1 MAEKSYRDTRGDES
15 KGSQVDREVVDLIR
29 SKATDQQA
37 LQKLRSKYPNNQ
49 DLVDKVHDS
58 YKDLI
63 TSLYK
68 RARKFKQFIFD
79 RYGGFGLT
87 QGELMRKAKK
97 YVKKLK
103 LSDPEFDLFY
113 YIATTEK
120 GSLYAHTMPSSLMAK
135 TLGYDSF
142 VASANGKLNVKA
154 EDQSIVEE
162 IVNKYGETKPLHAQV
177 ILQTLTYQDCA
188 PEALSGKFNAD
199 KHNPYSY
206 IHPVIAALFLPKIN
220 ALEEQML
227 MSNIGYIVQR
237 KVNDQPIMT
246 LPDHQLHWNM
256 IIDPNDTACTV
267 TNAIADLK
275 NRYLLQIQLWEAVM
289 NLRQGKYYYD
299 NTASLVRFMQ
309 TLENC
314 RTVTH
319 DAPDLTYVKDEGTI
333 LRRLLSAFS
342 FYPTYVSLSR
352 MSGLLSGNQ
361 SILGSQYIAP
371 TPLENNVTRVPMIT
385 LRLPHHVPGISKA
398 VSLEEAVSQVQWF
411 VEQKNFVPRSM
422 QIVHSND
429 VLFFYVGRRY
439 QTVNVARLN
448 VPCNFTNL
456 PMTVTGWESLNEH
469 PVNAPRS
476 INILN
481 DEYELRSVVSVEKT
495 QAGGKSLIVG
505 CTAMV
510 IIPREVGR
518 YDETCLLYDPQGA
531 GVKIEDGDKYV
542 NNAPISVIP
551 SDSPFANIGG
561 VETFEQRARCRG
573 TIFMYKKINA
583 IPCNAN

>member
-49 DLVDKVHDS
+49 DLVDKVHDA

-63 TSLYK
+63 TSLFK

-97 YVKKLK
+97 YIKKLK

-113 YIATTEK
+113 IMATTEK
-120 GSLYAHTMPSSLMAK
+120 GPLYAQTMPSSLMAK

-142 VASANGKLNVKA
+142 VASGKLNVKA

-188 PEALSGKFNAD
+188 PEALSGKFNRD

-206 IHPVIAALFLPKIN
+206 VHPVIAALFLPKIN

-237 KVNDQPIMT
+237 KVNEQPIMT
-246 LPDHQLHWNM
+246 LPDHQLYWNM

-267 TNAIADLK
+267 TNAVADLK

-314 RTVTH
+314 RTVSH
-319 DAPDLTYVKDEGTI
+319 EAPDLTYVKDEGTI
-333 LRRLLSAFS
+333 LRRLLAAFS
-342 FYPTYVSLSR
+342 FYPTYVSLNR
-352 MSGLLSGNQ
+352 MSGSLSGSQ

-371 TPLENNVTRVPMIT
+371 APLENNLTRVPMIT
-385 LRLPHHVPGISKA
+385 LRLPHHVPGVSKA
-398 VSLEEAVSQVQWF
+398 VSLEEAVTQVQWF

-439 QTVNVARLN
+439 QSVNVARLN

-469 PVNAPRS
+469 PVDAPRS

-481 DEYELRSVVSVEKT
+481 DEYELRSVVAVEKT
-495 QAGGKSLIVG
+495 QAGGKSLVVG

-531 GVKIEDGDKYV
+531 GVMIEDGDKYTR
-542 NNAPISVIP
+542 NDPISVIP
-551 SDSPFANIGG
+551 SDLPFANIGG
-561 VETFEQRARCRG
+561 IETFEQRSRCRG

-583 IPCNAN
+583 IPCTGN

>member
-15 KGSQVDREVVDLIR
+15 KGSQVDREVSDLIR
-29 SKATDQQA
+29 SKSTDHQA
-37 LQKLRSKYPNNQ
+37 LQKLRTKYPNNQ
-49 DLVDKVHDS
+49 DLVDKVHDA

-63 TSLYK
+63 SSLYK

-79 RYGGFGLT
+79 RYGGLGLT

-97 YVKKLK
+97 YIKKLK

-113 YIATTEK
+113 IMATTEK
-120 GSLYAHTMPSSLMAK
+120 GPLYALTAPSSLMAK

-142 VASANGKLNVKA
+142 VASGKLNVKA

-188 PEALSGKFNAD
+188 PEALSGTFNRD

-206 IHPVIAALFLPKIN
+206 IHPVIAALFLPKVN
-220 ALEEQML
+220 VLEEQML
-227 MSNIGYIVQR
+227 MSNIGYIVHR
-237 KVNDQPIMT
+237 KVNEQPIMT
-246 LPDHQLHWNM
+246 LPDHKLYWEM
-256 IIDPNDTACTV
+256 IIDPNDSACTI
-267 TNAIADLK
+267 TNAVADLK

-299 NTASLVRFMQ
+299 NNASLVRFMQ

-314 RTVTH
+314 RTVVH

-333 LRRLLSAFS
+333 LRRLLAAFS
-342 FYPTYVSLSR
+342 LYPTYVSLNR
-352 MSGLLSGNQ
+352 LNGQQL
-361 SILGSQYIAP
+361 LGSQFMAP
-371 TPLENNVTRVPMIT
+371 SPLENSLTRVPMIT
-385 LRLPHHVPGISKA
+385 LRLPHNVPGISKA
-398 VSLEEAVSQVQWF
+398 VSLEEAITQVQWF
-411 VEQKNFVPRSM
+411 IEHKNFVPKSM

-439 QTVNVARLN
+439 QSVNFARLN

-456 PMTVTGWESLNEH
+456 PMTVTGVESVNEH

-476 INILN
+476 LNIVN
-481 DEYELRSVVSVEKT
+481 DEYELRSVVAVEKT

-510 IIPREVGR
+510 IIPNEVGR
-518 YDETCLLYDPQGA
+518 WEETCLLYDPQGA
-531 GVKIEDGDKYV
+531 GVMIDDGDKYI
-542 NNAPISVIP
+542 NNKPVSVIP
-551 SDSPFANIGG
+551 SDSPFSNVGG
-561 VETFEQRARCRG
+561 VETFEQRACRRG
-573 TIFMYKKINA
+573 TIFMYKKINT
-583 IPCNAN
+583 IPCTGN